1 MHSFRQVLQKL
12 ESINKLNRIKEE
24 VSLREIP
31 NVIKKSDQAILFENT
46 GTDYQVASNICTR
59 ENFCTIFDM
68 DWKALQEKVAT
79 AMDNPIKPIIVDEQ
93 PFEEVELDLGKL
105 PILKY
110 YDTDPEVYITSGV
123 FVIECEKRNL
133 SYHRIHV
140 KGKDY
145 GTTRV
150 CHRHLWDCYI
160 KNDKNIDVA
169 ICLGLDPAI
178 LFAASISTKEPMD
191 ETEIAGGF
199 YNEPVKMVKMENG
212 ISVPLSSEI
221 VLLGKLT
228 PEEEK
233 EGPFVDITGTYDL
246 VRQQPVLRIT
256 KILRQKKNPIYYAL
270 IPGRGEH
277 SFLMGFS
284 KLSLISNELN
294 KICKLKDV
302 AFTDGGID
310 WLGCSVSM
318 EKQSDNEPKRIIE
331 TAFEVHKS
339 LKHIF
344 VFDDDIDI
352 TDPEDRNWA
361 LTTRFQA
368 DKDLY
373 TYPNTP
379 GSSLDPSSEPGEDR
393 RKTCKSGFD
402 CTIPL
407 FKDKKDFKKVV

>member
-1 MHSFRQVLQKL
+1 
-12 ESINKLNRIKEE
+12 
-24 VSLREIP
+24 
-31 NVIKKSDQAILFENT
+31 
-46 GTDYQVASNICTR
+46 
-59 ENFCTIFDM
+59 
-68 DWKALQEKVAT
+68 
-79 AMDNPIKPIIVDEQ
+79 
-93 PFEEVELDLGKL
+93 
-105 PILKY
+105 
-110 YDTDPEVYITSGV
+110 
-123 FVIECEKRNL
+123 
-133 SYHRIHV
+133 
-140 KGKDY
+140 
-145 GTTRV
+145 
-150 CHRHLWDCYI
+150 
-160 KNDKNIDVA
+160 
-169 ICLGLDPAI
+169 
-178 LFAASISTKEPMD
+178 
-191 ETEIAGGF
+191 
-199 YNEPVKMVKMENG
+199 
-212 ISVPLSSEI
+212 
-221 VLLGKLT
+221 
-228 PEEEK
+228 
-233 EGPFVDITGTYDL
+233 
-246 VRQQPVLRIT
+246 
-256 KILRQKKNPIYYAL
+256 
-270 IPGRGEH
+270 
-277 SFLMGFS
+277 MGFS